1 MVWLMILIAY
11 AAPDDAVDWNGPW
24 TAGVAHV
31 VDEHFRSEAECR
43 NAAIQAIG
51 RIHQAMMAPIRFRCV
66 PVEATLP
73 AGASR

>member
-11 AAPDDAVDWNGPW
+11 AAPDDAVNWNGPW

-31 VDEHFRSEAECR
+31 TDERFRSQAECR

-51 RIHQAMMAPIRFRCV
+51 RIHQAMLAPIRFRCV

-73 AGASR
+73 VGAAR